1 MILTDPVAE
10 RVGVTEELT
19 LDVGLV
25 VCNRLATNGDAINVL
40 VVEKLSC
47 GIETFWEEIIGFP
60 VGIEHIEENPILEL
74 TKRLHIE
81 AIYNKD

>member
-40 VVEKLSC
+40 VVRE
-47 GIETFWEEIIGFP
+47 
-60 VGIEHIEENPILEL
+60 VILW
-74 TKRLHIE
+74 H
-81 AIYNKD
+81 